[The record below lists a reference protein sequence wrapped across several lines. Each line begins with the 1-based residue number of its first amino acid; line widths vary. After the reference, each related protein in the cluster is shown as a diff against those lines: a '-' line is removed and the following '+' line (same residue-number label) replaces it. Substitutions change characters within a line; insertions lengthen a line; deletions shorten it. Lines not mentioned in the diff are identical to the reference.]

1 MFQGDHPDLLRAVAR
16 ALSTARDLG
25 HPRAGSEHLLLA
37 LSAEGGVVSDVLG
50 RHGAAESAI
59 RQAVRRAA
67 PMGAGAAADRET
79 LALLGLDAHP
89 LLSTLRPA
97 VLDRP
102 TTREPLLP
110 LGAARARQRSA
121 RLSPP
126 LGLDAQAAYEASLRL
141 ALARRD
147 RQHRP
152 DHLALTLVALDPGAA
167 WILTTA
173 RVDVPALL
181 ADLAN
186 AFPPP
191 SRHLLLRAERRIAH
205 RSRSHDLV
213 RRYQRT
219 TGRTATTSAD
229 ALAALITG

>member
-1 MFQGDHPDLLRAVAR
+1 MFRGDHPDLLRAVGR

-25 HPRAGSEHLLLA
+25 HPRTGSEHLLLA
-37 LSAEGGVVSDVLG
+37 LTAEGGVVSAVLG
-50 RHGAAESAI
+50 RHGATESAV
-59 RQAVRRAA
+59 RQAVCRAG
-67 PMGAGAAADRET
+67 PMGAGAAANRDA
-79 LALLGLDAHP
+79 LAVLSLDADR
-89 LLSTLRPA
+89 LLSTLGP
-97 VLDRP
+97 VFLDRP

-110 LGAARARQRSA
+110 VGAARARQRSA

-126 LGLDAQAAYEASLRL
+126 LGLDGQAAYEASLRL

-147 RQHRP
+147 REHRP
-152 DHLALTLVALDPGAA
+152 DHLALTLVALDPGAV

-173 RVDVPALL
+173 RVDVPVLL
-181 ADLAN
+181 ADLAS

-191 SRHLLLRAERRIAH
+191 NRSLLLRAERRIGQ

-219 TGRTATTSAD
+219 TGRTATSAH
-229 ALAALITG
+229 AVAALIAA